1 MREPAKVS
9 ISPKATSTLL
19 SITPA
24 GGIHIP
30 AVSNAHPKVHS
41 ATARS
46 NCPLGGIDEAEH
58 VAIQRFVFA
67 LFAERRQVLCLLACV
82 RHTYAC
88 GFHGGGETLLY
99 LGLRLGRKRV
109 GAVKGLG
116 ELATR
121 VFAQRKAHGVR
132 FLYFPVQCLNGI
144 GVIYFCHSCKT
155 PSVSPFKGGGAENGR

>member
-9 ISPKATSTLL
+9 ISPKATRTLL

-46 NCPLGGIDEAEH
+46 NCPLGGIHLREH
-58 VAIQRFVFA
+58 VAIQRLVFA
-67 LFAERRQVLCLLACV
+67 LFLECHNVLCLFACV
-82 RHTYAC
+82 CQTHAC
-88 GFHGGGETLLY
+88 GFDGSGEFLLH
-99 LGLRLGRKRV
+99 LGLRLGRCC
-109 GAVKGLG
+109 GARCVGLG
-116 ELATR
+116 ELATGL
-121 VFAQRKAHGVR
+121 FSQCETDGVR

-144 GVIYFCHSCKT
+144 GVIYFCHCCKP